1 METKSLTYAEL
12 GAALGITAASAKR
25 LAIRHSWHK
34 VQGNDGKARVAVPIE
49 RLEVEQPAFGD
60 DTSDNPSDSTGDVT
74 GDDIRADTSDMSAAV
89 AVLERHANRLEGE
102 LVSVRA
108 RLEAVEWE
116 RDAERARAGQVAILE
131 AVLDLERERVAEAR
145 AEAERWR
152 EQATAPR
159 GLAALVARLRRPS
172 AA

>member
-49 RLEVEQPAFGD
+49 RLEVKQPAPGD
-60 DTSDNPSDSTGDVT
+60 DTSDNPGDDTGDVT
-74 GDDIRADTSDMSAAV
+74 GDDTRDMSAAV
-89 AVLERHANRLEGE
+89 AVLERHAD
-102 LVSVRA
+102 
-108 RLEAVEWE
+108 RLEAELSAVRSRLGTVEAE
-116 RDAERARAGQVAILE
+116 RDAARTAEGQVAVLQAVLEIERARQ
-131 AVLDLERERVAEAR
+131 AEIR
-145 AEAERWR
+145 AEADRWR